1 MEMFILTIL
10 VTGTLNIV
18 CFFVGAKVG
27 QTVATGKEIETPAI
41 NPLKVVKEHQD
52 KKQSEQE
59 QKRIETIMRN
69 IEAYDGTSNHQ
80 EDVPK

>member
-1 MEMFILTIL
+1 MEILAIL

-18 CFFVGAKVG
+18 CFLFGAKIG
-27 QTVATGKEIETPAI
+27 QTVVKGKDIETPTI